1 MVVAPL
7 IQYSPSIVPH
17 FFSVVI
23 VKLLRI
29 TLTICQTWFSP
40 FIQYSPSV
48 VPHFVSAV
56 IAKLLSHFVIPPFRV
71 SGVACWLQLCKQFS
85 FVEYLWEWQ
94 IVSFCFFSCRLA
106 FSSGHL
112 CIAGFTAVRFV
123 FLCVCVFC
131 FVFWPFHF
139 RSKKQESGFLFKC
152 HSLVENHE
160 WTAASFLEIIWKW
173 EAGLP
178 RELHHTQAF
187 ANIAPTGLIEYR
199 ISGTAITFST
209 FYSLLT

>member
-56 IAKLLSHFVIPPFRV
+56 IAKLLSHFVIPPF
-71 SGVACWLQLCKQFS
+71 S
-85 FVEYLWEWQ
+85 
-94 IVSFCFFSCRLA
+94 CFGS
-106 FSSGHL
+106 
-112 CIAGFTAVRFV
+112 
-123 FLCVCVFC
+123 
-131 FVFWPFHF
+131 
-139 RSKKQESGFLFKC
+139 
-152 HSLVENHE
+152 
-160 WTAASFLEIIWKW
+160 
-173 EAGLP
+173 
-178 RELHHTQAF
+178 
-187 ANIAPTGLIEYR
+187 
-199 ISGTAITFST
+199 
-209 FYSLLT
+209 SLLTSAVQTV